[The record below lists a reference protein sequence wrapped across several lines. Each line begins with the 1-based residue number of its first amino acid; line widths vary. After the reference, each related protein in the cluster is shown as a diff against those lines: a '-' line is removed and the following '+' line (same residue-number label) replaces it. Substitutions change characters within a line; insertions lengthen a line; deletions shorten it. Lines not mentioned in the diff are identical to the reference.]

1 MKTSASR
8 DLLLLILAVAT
19 IAATAQTAPQSQAV
33 PEQPDS
39 GQQSASQQP
48 SPQPAQRAPQQ
59 PTAAQPQGSTQQNV
73 SSEGQA
79 LHILVGKSV
88 VVNVQAPITR
98 VLSSNPSVIETLAT
112 SPTEIVVEGRAA
124 GSSSLILWDQ
134 SGRSQ
139 MLDVIVDVDVAG
151 LRSAIERSY
160 PDQHIDVQADG
171 GRLIL
176 TGKVS
181 DAKMVEDLTKMA
193 SVYSNQVVNSLT
205 LAVSH
210 DRQVLL
216 EVKFAEVD
224 RTRFSQ
230 VGVNLFSTG
239 GGNTLGTTTT
249 GQFGGFG
256 SQHLTDSIGVKA
268 NPLPDVF
275 APSTGSD
282 HVPFVS
288 DQTISS
294 VLNIF
299 LFRPDIHFGAVIQAL
314 QQKSVLQ
321 ILAEPNLMAIN
332 GQKATFLAGGEF
344 PFPFVQ
350 PGNGFT
356 AVTIQFKPFG
366 VKLEFTGNVASDG
379 TIRLHVSPEVS
390 TLDFSNALAIS
401 GFTVPA
407 ISTRRA
413 ETELELKDGQSF
425 GIAGL
430 LDNRA
435 TAQLSKVPGI
445 GDIPILGQLF
455 RSRNINKSNSELLV
469 LVTPHI
475 VDPLHTTT
483 PAPATPKPA
492 VPFLDRPQFDQGMP
506 GHDKTGSSL
515 SSTPSAK

>member
-1 MKTSASR
+1 MKSSTARILASVIFAIAVAASAQTSAPPQ
-8 DLLLLILAVAT
+8 
-19 IAATAQTAPQSQAV
+19 AAPEQSVAPQEA
-33 PEQPDS
+33 
-39 GQQSASQQP
+39 
-48 SPQPAQRAPQQ
+48 APQQ
-59 PTAAQPQGSTQQNV
+59 PQAAPQTQSTAQGQTSAQQNI

-98 VLSSNPSVIETLAT
+98 VLSSNPAVIETLAT

-139 MLDVIVDVDVAG
+139 MLDVIVDVDVSG

-176 TGKVS
+176 TGKVT
-181 DAKMVEDLTKMA
+181 DPKMIEDLTKM
-193 SVYSNQVVNSLT
+193 STVYSNQVVNSLT
-205 LAVSH
+205 LGIFH

-224 RTRFSQ
+224 RTKFAQ
-230 VGVNLFSTG
+230 FGVNLLSTG
-239 GGNTLGTTTT
+239 AGNTLGSTTT

-256 SQHLTDSIGVKA
+256 PQHITDIAGPGTHSGT
-268 NPLPDVF
+268 F
-275 APSTGSD
+275 TT
-282 HVPFVS
+282 
-288 DQTISS
+288 DQTLNN

-299 LFRPDIHFGAVIQAL
+299 LFRFDIHFGAVIQDL
-314 QQKSVLQ
+314 EQKSVLQ
-321 ILAEPNLMAIN
+321 ILAEPNLMALN

-344 PFPFVQ
+344 PFPLVQ

-366 VKLEFTGNVASDG
+366 VKLDFTGNISNDG
-379 TIRLHVSPEVS
+379 TIRLHVAPEVS
-390 TLDFSNALAIS
+390 TLDFTNALAIQ

-435 TAQLSKVPGI
+435 QAQLSKVPGI
-445 GDIPILGQLF
+445 GDIPVLGQLF
-455 RSRNINKSNSELLV
+455 RSRNVNKSNTELLV

-475 VDPLHTTT
+475 VDPVHTPSAP
-483 PAPATPKPA
+483 PAAPKPP
-492 VPFLDRPQFDQGMP
+492 VPFMDKPKFDEGMP
-506 GHDKTGSSL
+506 GHDKTGSAPSP
-515 SSTPSAK
+515 TPSSK

>member
-1 MKTSASR
+1 MKSSTARILASVIFAIAVAASAQTSAPPQ
-8 DLLLLILAVAT
+8 
-19 IAATAQTAPQSQAV
+19 AAPEQSVAPQQA
-33 PEQPDS
+33 
-39 GQQSASQQP
+39 
-48 SPQPAQRAPQQ
+48 APQQ
-59 PTAAQPQGSTQQNV
+59 PQAAPQTQSTAQGQTSSQQNV

-139 MLDVIVDVDVAG
+139 MLDVIVDVDVSG
-151 LRSAIERSY
+151 LRSAIERTY
-160 PDQHIDVQADG
+160 PDQNIDVQADG

-176 TGKVS
+176 TGKVT
-181 DAKMVEDLTKMA
+181 DAKMIEDLTKM
-193 SVYSNQVVNSLT
+193 SGVYSNQIVNSLT
-205 LAVSH
+205 LGISH

-224 RTRFSQ
+224 RTKFSQ
-230 VGVNLFSTG
+230 FGINLLSTG
-239 GGNTLGTTTT
+239 AGNTLGTTTT

-256 SQHLTDSIGVKA
+256 TQTITDAFKVPNKTVDTG
-268 NPLPDVF
+268 LPT
-275 APSTGSD
+275 AGPD
-282 HVPFVS
+282 HVAFTS
-288 DQTISS
+288 NQSIQN

-299 LFRPDIHFGAVIQAL
+299 LFRPDIHFGAVIQDL
-314 QQKSVLQ
+314 QQRSILQ
-321 ILAEPNLMAIN
+321 ILAEPNLIALN

-344 PFPFVQ
+344 PFPIVQ

-356 AVTIQFKPFG
+356 AVTISFKPFG
-366 VKLEFTGNVASDG
+366 VKLDFTGTISSDG
-379 TIRLHVSPEVS
+379 TIRLHVAPEVS
-390 TLDFSNALAIS
+390 TLDFANALAIS
-401 GFTVPA
+401 GFAIPA

-413 ETELELKDGQSF
+413 ETELELRDGQSF

-435 TAQLSKVPGI
+435 QAQLSKVPGI

-455 RSRNINKSNSELLV
+455 RSRNVNKSNTELLV

-475 VDPLHTTT
+475 VDPVHTQSAP
-483 PAPATPKPA
+483 PAAPKPP
-492 VPFLDRPQFDQGMP
+492 VPFMDKPKFDEGMP
-506 GHDKTGSSL
+506 GHDKTGSAPSP
-515 SSTPSAK
+515 TPSAK

>member
-1 MKTSASR
+1 MKSSTSR
-8 DLLLLILAVAT
+8 NLVLLILVVAT
-19 IAATAQTAPQSQAV
+19 MAATAQTAPQSQTA
-33 PEQPDS
+33 PEQPAP
-39 GQQSASQQP
+39 QQQN
-48 SPQPAQRAPQQ
+48 APQQ
-59 PTAAQPQGSTQQNV
+59 PSSKPAQTVQQPSVSEQQSSPPQNG

-98 VLSSNPSVIETLAT
+98 VLSSNPAVIETLAT

-139 MLDVIVDVDVAG
+139 MLDVIVDVDVSG
-151 LRSAIERSY
+151 LRSAIERTY

-176 TGKVS
+176 TGKVT
-181 DAKMVEDLTKMA
+181 DPKMIEDLAKM
-193 SVYSNQVVNSLT
+193 SGVYSNQIVNSLT
-205 LAVSH
+205 LGISH

-224 RTRFSQ
+224 RTKFAQ
-230 VGVNLFSTG
+230 FGVNLLSTG
-239 GGNTLGTTTT
+239 AGNTLGTTTT

-256 SQHLTDSIGVKA
+256 PQHITDIAGPGTHSG
-268 NPLPDVF
+268 
-275 APSTGSD
+275 
-282 HVPFVS
+282 PFTT
-288 DQTISS
+288 DQTINN

-299 LFRPDIHFGAVIQAL
+299 LFRFDIHFGAVIQDL
-314 QQKSVLQ
+314 EQKSVLQ
-321 ILAEPNLMAIN
+321 ILAEPNLMALN

-344 PFPFVQ
+344 PFPLVQ

-366 VKLEFTGNVASDG
+366 VKLDFTGNISNDG
-379 TIRLHVSPEVS
+379 TIRLHVAPEVS
-390 TLDFSNALAIS
+390 TLDFTNALAIQ
-401 GFTVPA
+401 GFTIPA

-413 ETELELKDGQSF
+413 ETDIELKDGQSF

-435 TAQLSKVPGI
+435 QAQLNKIPGI
-445 GDIPILGQLF
+445 GDIPVLGQLF
-455 RSRNINKSNSELLV
+455 RSRNINKSKTELLV

-475 VDPLHTTT
+475 IDPVHTTT
-483 PAPATPKPA
+483 PPPANPNLS
-492 VPFLDRPQFDQGMP
+492 VPFLDKPKFDEHMP
-506 GHDKTGSSL
+506 GHEKTESSP
-515 SSTPSAK
+515 SPTPSAK

>member
-1 MKTSASR
+1 MNRLAAAMAGFILLFTS
-8 DLLLLILAVAT
+8 IIT
-19 IAATAQTAPQSQAV
+19 WAQTP
-33 PEQPDS
+33 PEQNHAQ
-39 GQQSASQQP
+39 QQSAQQP
-48 SPQPAQRAPQQ
+48 STPTQQQNPAPQPQSAPQ
-59 PTAAQPQGSTQQNV
+59 PQVSSPQNV

-98 VLSSNPSVIETLAT
+98 VLSSNPAVIETLAT
-112 SPTEIVVEGRAA
+112 SPTEIVVEGRAP

-171 GRLIL
+171 GRLVL
-176 TGKVS
+176 TGKVT
-181 DAKMVEDLTKMA
+181 DPKVIEDLTKMSMA
-193 SVYSNQVVNSLT
+193 YSNQIVNSLT
-205 LAVSH
+205 LAISH

-224 RTRFSQ
+224 RTKFSQ
-230 VGVNLFSTG
+230 FGINLLSTG
-239 GGNTLGTTTT
+239 AGNTLGTTTT

-256 SQHLTDSIGVKA
+256 PQSLSDAFKVPNKTVDTG
-268 NPLPDVF
+268 LPT
-275 APSTGSD
+275 AGPD
-282 HVPFVS
+282 HVPFTS
-288 DQTISS
+288 TQTIQN

-299 LFRPDIHFGAVIQAL
+299 LFRPDIHFGAVIQDL
-314 QQKSVLQ
+314 QQRSILQ
-321 ILAEPNLMAIN
+321 ILAEPNLMAMN
-332 GQKATFLAGGEF
+332 GQRATFLAGGEF
-344 PFPFVQ
+344 PFPIVQ

-356 AVTIQFKPFG
+356 AVTISFKPFG
-366 VKLEFTGNVASDG
+366 VKLDFTGTISSDG
-379 TIRLHVSPEVS
+379 TIRLHVAPEVS
-390 TLDFSNALAIS
+390 TLDFANALAIS
-401 GFTVPA
+401 GFAVPA

-413 ETELELKDGQSF
+413 ETELELRDGQSF

-435 TAQLSKVPGI
+435 QAQLSKVPGI

-475 VDPLHTTT
+475 VDPVHTPST
-483 PAPATPKPA
+483 PPAIPKSA
-492 VPFLDRPQFDQGMP
+492 VPFMDRPKFDEGMP
-506 GHDKTGSSL
+506 GHEKIGSAPSP
-515 SSTPSAK
+515 TPSSK

>member
-1 MKTSASR
+1 MKSSTARILASVIFAIAVAASAQTSAPPQ
-8 DLLLLILAVAT
+8 
-19 IAATAQTAPQSQAV
+19 AAPEQSVAPQQA
-33 PEQPDS
+33 
-39 GQQSASQQP
+39 
-48 SPQPAQRAPQQ
+48 APQQ
-59 PTAAQPQGSTQQNV
+59 PQAAPQTQSTAQTQTSSQQNV

-112 SPTEIVVEGRAA
+112 SPTEIVVEGPAA

-139 MLDVIVDVDVAG
+139 MLDVTVDVDVSG
-151 LRSAIERSY
+151 LRSAIERTY

-176 TGKVS
+176 TGKVT
-181 DAKMVEDLTKMA
+181 DPKMIEDLAKM
-193 SVYSNQVVNSLT
+193 SGVYSNQIVNSLT
-205 LAVSH
+205 LGISH

-224 RTRFSQ
+224 RTKFAQ
-230 VGVNLFSTG
+230 FGVNLLSTG
-239 GGNTLGTTTT
+239 AGNTLGTTTT

-256 SQHLTDSIGVKA
+256 PQHITDIAGPGTHSGT
-268 NPLPDVF
+268 F
-275 APSTGSD
+275 TT
-282 HVPFVS
+282 
-288 DQTISS
+288 DQTLNN
-294 VLNIF
+294 VLTIL
-299 LFRPDIHFGAVIQAL
+299 LFRFDIHFGAVIQDRE
-314 QQKSVLQ
+314 QKSVLQ
-321 ILAEPNLMAIN
+321 ILAEPNLMALN

-344 PFPFVQ
+344 PFPLVQ

-366 VKLEFTGNVASDG
+366 VKLDFTGNISNDG
-379 TIRLHVSPEVS
+379 TIRLHVAPEVS
-390 TLDFSNALAIS
+390 TLDFTNALAIQ
-401 GFTVPA
+401 GFTIPA

-435 TAQLSKVPGI
+435 QAQLSKVPGI
-445 GDIPILGQLF
+445 GDIPVLGQLF
-455 RSRNINKSNSELLV
+455 RSRNINKSNTELLV

-475 VDPLHTTT
+475 IDPVHTST
-483 PAPATPKPA
+483 PPPANPKLS
-492 VPFLDRPQFDQGMP
+492 VPFLDRPTFDEHIP
-506 GHDKTGSSL
+506 GHDKTESAPSP
-515 SSTPSAK
+515 TPSAK

>member
-1 MKTSASR
+1 MNSSTTRMLASFF
-8 DLLLLILAVAT
+8 LAMAAVMAGAQTPAQPQVAPEQPVAPQQ
-19 IAATAQTAPQSQAV
+19 AAPQQPQTAPQQNAV
-33 PEQPDS
+33 P
-39 GQQSASQQP
+39 QP
-48 SPQPAQRAPQQ
+48 S
-59 PTAAQPQGSTQQNV
+59 TAQPQTSAQQNV

-139 MLDVIVDVDVAG
+139 MLDVIVDVDVSG

-176 TGKVS
+176 TGKVT
-181 DAKMVEDLTKMA
+181 DPKMIEDLTKM
-193 SVYSNQVVNSLT
+193 STVYSNQVVNSLT
-205 LAVSH
+205 LGIFH

-224 RTRFSQ
+224 RTKFAQ
-230 VGVNLFSTG
+230 FGVNLLSTG
-239 GGNTLGTTTT
+239 AGNTLGSTTT
-249 GQFGGFG
+249 GQFGGIG
-256 SQHLTDSIGVKA
+256 AQHITDIAG
-268 NPLPDVF
+268 PG
-275 APSTGSD
+275 THGG
-282 HVPFVS
+282 PFTT
-288 DQTISS
+288 DQTINN

-299 LFRPDIHFGAVIQAL
+299 LFRFDIHFGAVIQDL
-314 QQKSVLQ
+314 EQKSVLQ
-321 ILAEPNLMAIN
+321 ILAEPNLMALN

-344 PFPFVQ
+344 PFPLVQ

-366 VKLEFTGNVASDG
+366 VKLDFTGNISNDG
-379 TIRLHVSPEVS
+379 TIRLHVAPEVS
-390 TLDFSNALAIS
+390 TLDFTNALAIQ

-413 ETELELKDGQSF
+413 ETDIELKDGQSF

-435 TAQLSKVPGI
+435 QAQLNKIPGI
-445 GDIPILGQLF
+445 GDIPVLGQLF
-455 RSRNINKSNSELLV
+455 RSRNINKSKTELMV

-475 VDPLHTTT
+475 VDPVHT
-483 PAPATPKPA
+483 ATPPPA
-492 VPFLDRPQFDQGMP
+492 NPNLSVPFLDKPKFDEHMP
-506 GHDKTGSSL
+506 GHEKTESSP
-515 SSTPSAK
+515 SPTPSAK